1 MVNRIAQR
9 SGALHERRA
18 ARPASVPRPEHQP
31 WSVLVL
37 LSVAQ
42 FMVILDVTVVNVALP
57 SIGRALGFAPADLQW
72 VVTAYVLFTGGLL
85 LLGGRAADLFGRR
98 RVFLAGLLV
107 FTAASLASG
116 LASSATALIVSRGAQ
131 GLGAAFLTPS
141 ALAIITTTYT
151 GAQRTA
157 ALSTWG
163 AISSAGAG
171 AGLLFG
177 GMLTTWLG
185 WEWIF
190 FINVPV
196 GVAAWLL
203 TLRLV
208 PSAPAAGPGRR
219 GLDLPGA
226 VSVVAGLVVLVY
238 ALTGT
243 ADHGWGSARTLLL
256 LAASGALLAGFLLV
270 ERSTERPLLPPQTWR
285 VRSLVAAVAL
295 MLGATGILIG
305 TFFLNSIYLQTVLH
319 ASALKTG
326 LEFLPLAVAIALAAH
341 LASHLLP
348 RFGSRA
354 LAALGLALIAVGTL
368 LFVLAPERASYA
380 TDLLPGF
387 LVVGFG
393 VGLLFPAVSVT
404 AMRDVQAERSGLA
417 SGLLM
422 TAHEI
427 GAALGVALLSAIA
440 AAGAAGAGR
449 LHAGLAAGYQDGFLA
464 ATVIAAVL
472 ALAAL
477 LALPA
482 VRPEGPT
489 PAAMH

>member
-1 MVNRIAQR
+1 MTTDSTHTR
-9 SGALHERRA
+9 E
-18 ARPASVPRPEHQP
+18 PAPGRQP

-37 LSVAQ
+37 LGFAQ

-98 RVFLAGLLV
+98 RVFLVGLLV

-116 LASSATALIVSRGAQ
+116 LAPSATALIVSRGAQ
-131 GLGAAFLTPS
+131 GLGGAFLTPS

-151 GAQRTA
+151 GKQRTA

-171 AGLLFG
+171 AGLLLG

-196 GVAAWLL
+196 GVAAGLL

-208 PSAPAAGPGRR
+208 PSASAARPGRR

-226 VSVVAGLVVLVY
+226 ISVVAGLVLLVY

-243 ADHGWGSARTLLL
+243 SNHGWGLARTLLL
-256 LAASGALLAGFLLV
+256 LAASAVLLAGFLLV
-270 ERSTERPLLPPQTWR
+270 ERLTARPLLPPQTWR
-285 VRSLVAAVAL
+285 VRSLVAAMAL
-295 MLGATGILIG
+295 MLGTTGVLIG
-305 TFFLNSIYLQTVLH
+305 TFFLNSIYLQTALD

-326 LEFLPLAVAIALAAH
+326 LEFLPLALAIALATP

-348 RFGSRA
+348 RSGSRA
-354 LAALGLALIAVGTL
+354 LAVGGLTLVAVGTL
-368 LFVLAPERASYA
+368 LFVLAPDRASYA
-380 TDLLPGF
+380 ADLLPGF
-387 LVVGFG
+387 LVVGLG
-393 VGLLFPAVSVT
+393 VGLVIPAVSVA
-404 AMRDVQAERSGLA
+404 AMSDVQAERSGLA
-417 SGLLM
+417 SGMLM

-427 GAALGVALLSAIA
+427 GAALGVAVLSAVA
-440 AAGAAGAGR
+440 VAGAGGSGR
-449 LHAGLAAGYQDGFLA
+449 LHVGLAAGYQDGFLA
-464 ATVIAAVL
+464 ATIITVGL

-482 VRPEGPT
+482 VRREGPAG
-489 PAAMH
+489 AAMH

>member
-1 MVNRIAQR
+1 VGGDR
-9 SGALHERRA
+9 L
-18 ARPASVPRPEHQP
+18 
-31 WSVLVL
+31 
-37 LSVAQ
+37 
-42 FMVILDVTVVNVALP
+42 
-57 SIGRALGFAPADLQW
+57 
-72 VVTAYVLFTGGLL
+72 VLFTGGLL

-98 RVFLAGLLV
+98 QMFLAGLLV

-116 LASSATALIVSRGAQ
+116 LAPSATALIVSRGAQ
-131 GLGAAFLTPS
+131 GLGAAFLTPA

-196 GVAAWLL
+196 GVTAGLL
-203 TLRLV
+203 TLRLL
-208 PSAPAAGPGRR
+208 PQHTGGGLRSPRARSARRSLRSCGAGRARLRAHRDGRPR
-219 GLDLPGA
+219 LGL
-226 VSVVAGLVVLVY
+226 
-238 ALTGT
+238 
-243 ADHGWGSARTLLL
+243 ARTLLL

-393 VGLLFPAVSVT
+393 VGRLFPAVSVT

>member
-1 MVNRIAQR
+1 
-9 SGALHERRA
+9 
-18 ARPASVPRPEHQP
+18 
-31 WSVLVL
+31 VLVL
-37 LSVAQ
+37 VSVAQ

-57 SIGRALGFAPADLQW
+57 SIGRSLGFAPADLQW

-85 LLGGRAADLFGRR
+85 LLGGRTADLFGRR
-98 RVFLAGLLV
+98 RVFLSGLLV

-116 LASSATALIVSRGAQ
+116 LAPSATALIVSRGAQ
-131 GLGAAFLTPS
+131 GFGAAFLTPA

-151 GAQRTA
+151 GAQRTV

-171 AGLLFG
+171 AGLLLG

-196 GVAAWLL
+196 GIVVGLL

-208 PSAPAAGPGRR
+208 DSDGPARAARR
-219 GLDLPGA
+219 RLDLRGA
-226 VSVVAGLVVLVY
+226 GLVVAGLVLLVY

-243 ADHGWGSARTLLL
+243 TDHGWASARTLLL
-256 LAASGALLAGFLLV
+256 FTGSAALLAGFLLV
-270 ERSTERPLLPPQTWR
+270 ERSSESPLLPPQTWR
-285 VRSLVAAVAL
+285 VRSLVAALGL
-295 MLGATGILIG
+295 MLGGTGILIG
-305 TFFLNSIYLQTVLH
+305 TFFLNSIYLQTVAH
-319 ASALKTG
+319 ASALRTG
-326 LEFLPLAVAIALAAH
+326 LEFLPLVGGIALAAH

-348 RFGSRA
+348 RLGART
-354 LAALGLALIAVGTL
+354 LAAVGLTLIAVGTL

-380 TDLLPGF
+380 PDLLPGL
-387 LVVGFG
+387 LVIGVG

-404 AMRDVQAERSGLA
+404 AMSDVRAERSGLA

-427 GAALGVALLSAIA
+427 GAALGVAVLSAVA
-440 AAGAAGAGR
+440 AAGTGGAGR
-449 LHAGLAAGYQDGFLA
+449 LHAGLATGYEDGFLA
-464 ATVIAAVL
+464 ATVIAAAL
-472 ALAAL
+472 ALGAL
-477 LALPA
+477 LALPPI
-482 VRPEGPT
+482 RPEGPT
-489 PAAMH
+489 RAALH

>member
-1 MVNRIAQR
+1 MVNRTAQQ
-9 SGALHERRA
+9 SGALHESRA
-18 ARPASVPRPEHQP
+18 ARPASVPRPERQP

-98 RVFLAGLLV
+98 RVFLTGLLV
-107 FTAASLASG
+107 FTAASLTSG
-116 LASSATALIVSRGAQ
+116 LAPSATALIVSRGAQ

-177 GMLTTWLG
+177 GMLTTWFG

-190 FINVPV
+190 LINVPI
-196 GVAAWLL
+196 GVAAGLL

-208 PSAPAAGPGRR
+208 PSAPAADTGRR

-226 VSVVAGLVVLVY
+226 ISGVAGLVLLVY
-238 ALTGT
+238 AITG
-243 ADHGWGSARTLLL
+243 ASDDGWGSARTLLL
-256 LAASGALLAGFLLV
+256 LAASAVLLAGFLLV
-270 ERSTERPLLPPQTWR
+270 ERSIEHPMLPPQTWR

-295 MLGATGILIG
+295 MLGATSVLIG
-305 TFFLNSIYLQTVLH
+305 TFFLNSIYLQTVLD

-326 LEFLPLAVAIALAAH
+326 IEFLPLAVAIALAAH

-348 RFGSRA
+348 RSGSRT
-354 LAALGLALIAVGTL
+354 LAVFGLTLIAVGTL
-368 LFVLAPERASYA
+368 LFVLAPDRATYA
-380 TDLLPGF
+380 ADLLPGF
-387 LVVGFG
+387 LVVGVG
-393 VGLLFPAVSVT
+393 VGLVFPAVSVT
-404 AMRDVQAERSGLA
+404 AMSDVQAERSGLA

-422 TAHEI
+422 TSHEI
-427 GAALGVALLSAIA
+427 GAALGVAVLSAVA
-440 AAGAAGAGR
+440 VAGASGS
-449 LHAGLAAGYQDGFLA
+449 LHAGIAGGYQDGFLA
-464 ATVIAAVL
+464 ATIIAAAL
-472 ALAAL
+472 ALIAL

-482 VRPEGPT
+482 VRPEEGSAR
-489 PAAMH
+489 AAMH